1 MAKTLEADICIVGAG
16 SAGLSVAAGASQMG
30 ARIVLIEADKMGGDC
45 LNYGCVPSKALLAA
59 AHAAAAVRDAA
70 RFGVDGH
77 APAVDFARVHEHVHE
92 VIESIA
98 PIDSQERFEGF
109 GVRVIRAHASFR
121 APDEIEA
128 GDVRV
133 RAKRFVLATGSR
145 PITPPIPGLDGIP
158 YQTNETIFESRAAPD
173 HLIVIGGGP
182 VGCEL
187 AQAHRRLGSD
197 VTVLDMGPILPKDDP
212 ELVAVVRARLEAEGV
227 VLRERVQVEAVERAG
242 NGVAVL
248 LACQGGGGVR
258 IEGSDLLVAAGRAPQ
273 VEGMSLE
280 RAGVAYDRGG
290 IKVDARLRTSN
301 KKIFAIGDA
310 IGGYQFTHV
319 GTYHAG
325 IVIRNALFRLPAK
338 VDYRALPWVTY
349 TDPEL
354 AHVGL
359 TEAQAIEQG
368 HAAEVLRWP
377 FADNDRARAERA
389 TSGLIK
395 AIVGKGGRIL
405 GASIV
410 GAHAG
415 ELILPWVLAIRER
428 LKVAALAE
436 VIVPYPTRGEVSKR
450 AAGSYYTARLFSA
463 KTRWLVRQLARLG

>member
-1 MAKTLEADICIVGAG
+1 V
-16 SAGLSVAAGASQMG
+16 
-30 ARIVLIEADKMGGDC
+30 
-45 LNYGCVPSKALLAA
+45 N
-59 AHAAAAVRDAA
+59 
-70 RFGVDGH
+70 
-77 APAVDFARVHEHVHE
+77 
-92 VIESIA
+92 
-98 PIDSQERFEGF
+98 
-109 GVRVIRAHASFR
+109 VIRAHASFC
-121 APDEIEA
+121 AADEIEA

-133 RAKRFVLATGSR
+133 RARRFVLATGSR
-145 PITPPIPGLDGIP
+145 PIAPPIPGLDAIP
-158 YQTNETIFESRAAPD
+158 YQTNETIFDNRAAPD

-182 VGCEL
+182 IGCEL
-187 AQAHRRLGSD
+187 AQAHRRLGSA

-227 VLRERVQVEAVERAG
+227 VLRERVQVQAVERAG
-242 NGVAVL
+242 NGVAVV
-248 LACQGGGGVR
+248 LACQGSGGVR

-280 RAGVAYDRGG
+280 RAGVAYDRHG

-301 KKIFAIGDA
+301 RKIFAIGDA

-319 GTYHAG
+319 GSYHAG
-325 IVIRNALFRLPAK
+325 IVIRNALFRLPAR

-359 TEAQAIEQG
+359 TEAQAMAQG

-395 AIVGKGGRIL
+395 ATVGKGGRIL

-415 ELILPWVLAIRER
+415 ELILPWVLAIRQR
-428 LKVAALAE
+428 LKVAALAD
-436 VIVPYPTRGEVSKR
+436 VIVPYPTLGEVSKR
-450 AAGSYYTARLFSA
+450 AAGSYYTAKLFA
-463 KTRWLVRQLARLG
+463 PKTRWLVRQLARLG

>member
-1 MAKTLEADICIVGAG
+1 MPRTLEADICIVGAG

-30 ARIVLIEADKMGGDC
+30 AKTVLIEAGKMGGDC

-59 AHAAAAVRDAA
+59 AHAAAAMREAA
-70 RFGVDGH
+70 RFGVDDH
-77 APAVDFARVHEHVHE
+77 APDVDFGRVHEHVHE
-92 VIESIA
+92 VIASIA
-98 PIDSQERFEGF
+98 PVDSQERFEGL
-109 GVRVIRAHASFR
+109 GVNVIRAHASFC
-121 APDEIEA
+121 AADEIEA

-133 RAKRFVLATGSR
+133 RARRFVLATGSR
-145 PITPPIPGLDGIP
+145 PIAPPIPGLDAIP
-158 YQTNETIFESRAAPD
+158 YQTNETIFDNRAAPD

-182 VGCEL
+182 IGCEL
-187 AQAHRRLGSD
+187 AQAHRRLGSA

-227 VLRERVQVEAVERAG
+227 VLRERVQVQAVERAG
-242 NGVAVL
+242 NGVAVV
-248 LACQGGGGVR
+248 LACQGSGGVR

-280 RAGVAYDRGG
+280 RAGVAYDRHG

-301 KKIFAIGDA
+301 RKIFAIGDA

-319 GTYHAG
+319 GSYHAG
-325 IVIRNALFRLPAK
+325 IVIRNALFRLPAR

-359 TEAQAIEQG
+359 TEAQAAEQG

-389 TSGLIK
+389 TAGLIK

-415 ELILPWVLAIRER
+415 ELILPWVLAIRQR
-428 LKVAALAE
+428 LKISALAD

-450 AAGSYYTARLFSA
+450 AAGSYYAARLFA
-463 KTRWLVRQLARLG
+463 PKTRWLVRQLARLG

>member
-1 MAKTLEADICIVGAG
+1 MARRLEADICVVGGG

-30 ARIVLIEADKMGGDC
+30 ATVVLIEAGKMGGDC

-59 AHAAAAVRDAA
+59 GHAAHTVRHAGQ
-70 RFGVDGH
+70 FGVNGH
-77 APAVDFARVHEHVHE
+77 VPSVDFGKVHDHVHD
-92 VIESIA
+92 VIAGIA
-98 PIDSQERFEGF
+98 PLDSQERFESLGAT
-109 GVRVIRAHASFR
+109 VIRAHASFC

-128 GDVRV
+128 SDARV
-133 RAKRFVLATGSR
+133 RARRFVLATGSS
-145 PITPPIPGLDGIP
+145 PMVPPIPGLDRTP
-158 YQTNETIFESRAAPD
+158 YQTNETIFDNRAAPD

-182 VGCEL
+182 IGCEL
-187 AQAHRRLGSD
+187 AQAHRRLGSA

-212 ELVAVVRARLEAEGV
+212 ELTGVVRSQLEADGV
-227 VLRERVQVEAVERAG
+227 VLRERVQVQAVEPAG
-242 NGVAVL
+242 NGVAV
-248 LACQGGGGVR
+248 ACARDGGSER

-273 VEGMSLE
+273 VEGMNLE
-280 RAGVAYDRGG
+280 IAGVQFDRHG
-290 IKVDARLRTSN
+290 IKVDARLRTTN
-301 KKIFAIGDA
+301 RKIFAIGDA

-319 GTYHAG
+319 GNYHAG

-368 HAAEVLRWP
+368 RAVDVLRWP
-377 FADNDRARAERA
+377 FEDNDRARTERQ
-389 TSGLIK
+389 TGGLIK
-395 AIVGKGGRIL
+395 AIVGKRGQIL

-415 ELILPWVLAIRER
+415 ELILPWVLAIRR
-428 LKVAALAE
+428 KLKIGALAD
-436 VIVPYPTRGEVSKR
+436 VIVPYPTLGEVSKR
-450 AAGSYYTARLFSA
+450 AAGSYYTPKLFSPR
-463 KTRWLVRQLARLG
+463 TRWLVRQLARLG